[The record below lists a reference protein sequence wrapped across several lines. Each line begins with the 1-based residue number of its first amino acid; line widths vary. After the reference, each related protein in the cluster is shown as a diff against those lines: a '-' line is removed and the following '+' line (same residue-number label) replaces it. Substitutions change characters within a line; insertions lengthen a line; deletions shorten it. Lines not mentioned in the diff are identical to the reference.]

1 MKKLYLFAAFI
12 LVLTSCDFI
21 LKDRKD
27 NSSEVKADTIVA
39 VGNDKDAQ
47 GCVTS
52 AGYRWS
58 ELRNECVRV
67 YDVGYRLNSIDELEE
82 DGSMYSAFVLFED
95 EGDRAELFL
104 PDGSKSIMLKR
115 DAKDAPYKNSRW
127 QLTPGKGYRLSKS
140 GAVLYA
146 GAPTVEK
153 LVTGTD
159 NPEN

>member
-1 MKKLYLFAAFI
+1 MKKLYLLA
-12 LVLTSCDFI
+12 VLAVGFVSCDYI
-21 LKDRKD
+21 LKDRD
-27 NSSEVKADTIVA
+27 DSNGEVKTDTVVA

-58 ELRNECVRV
+58 DLKRECVRV

-115 DAKDAPYKNSRW
+115 EGKDKPYVNNRW

-140 GAVLYA
+140 GTVLYT

-153 LVTGTD
+153 LVTGSD

>member
-1 MKKLYLFAAFI
+1 MKKLYFLAAFCFC
-12 LVLTSCDFI
+12 LASCDFI

-27 NSSEVKADTIVA
+27 DDSEIKADTVVA

-58 ELRNECVRV
+58 DLKGECVRV

-82 DGSMYSAFVLFED
+82 DGSMYSAFVLFEND
-95 EGDRAELFL
+95 GDRAELFL
-104 PDGSKSIMLKR
+104 PDGSKSVMLKR
-115 DAKDAPYKNSRW
+115 EAKDKPYINNRW
-127 QLTPGKGYRLSKS
+127 QLTPGKGYSLSKS
-140 GAVLYA
+140 GTIVYR

-153 LVTGTD
+153 MVTGSD

>member
-1 MKKLYLFAAFI
+1 MRKLYLLAAFV

-27 NSSEVKADTIVA
+27 SDGEVKTDTIVA

-58 ELRNECVRV
+58 DLKGECVRV
-67 YDVGYRLNSIDELEE
+67 YDVGYRLNSIEELEE

-115 DAKDAPYKNSRW
+115 ETKDGPYINNRW
-127 QLTPGKGYRLSKS
+127 QLTPGRGYRLSKS
-140 GAVLYA
+140 GTVIYA
-146 GAPTVEK
+146 GAPTIEK
-153 LVTGTD
+153 PVTGSD